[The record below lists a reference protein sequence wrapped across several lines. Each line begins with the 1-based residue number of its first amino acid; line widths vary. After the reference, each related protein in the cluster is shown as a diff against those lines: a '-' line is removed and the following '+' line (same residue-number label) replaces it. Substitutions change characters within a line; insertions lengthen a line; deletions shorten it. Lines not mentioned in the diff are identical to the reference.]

1 MAQFQFISL
10 LPSPSTSLIGTDR
23 SFAVIPPD
31 KIQLIQGDDGGVI
44 SDSALH
50 AGGFHII
57 EIAPGVQQLELIN
70 HNNNNDEGAGMV
82 HENETVVEAH
92 RALLNMRP
100 GEDPGGGGDGG
111 SGLSG
116 HLDSGGCVLV
126 EKSKKR

>member
-1 MAQFQFISL
+1 M
-10 LPSPSTSLIGTDR
+10 
-23 SFAVIPPD
+23 IPPD
-31 KIQLIQGDDGGVI
+31 KIQLIQGDDDGGVI

-126 EKSKKR
+126 EKTKKR